1 MNDQLTSPPAP
12 VAATLGLQD
21 ILRNLFTSLQVT
33 LTDQYGPGEFV
44 HLQSGEEGEVIDLTW
59 RETRLRT
66 PTGDIAVVPSSV
78 IGNTVVTNYSRGDEL
93 YVLAVEFKVVAD
105 ADLDRVVCV
114 AVEAARAAAGAS
126 AKVEASLPPTCD
138 VVSLAG
144 AGATC
149 VTRLGT
155 KHYRQRRHPDGRA
168 HSAGARPL
176 QARLDHQVRLQ
187 QRDSRPHHR
196 RQHSHHPGPARRP
209 HGLQQRVLEQG
220 GQDGGP
226 CPAP

>member
-126 AKVEASLPPTCD
+126 AEVEASLPRHATWSR
-138 VVSLAG
+138 SLAP
-144 AGATC
+144 A
-149 VTRLGT
+149 L
-155 KHYRQRRHPDGRA
+155 RA
-168 HSAGARPL
+168 
-176 QARLDHQVRLQ
+176 
-187 QRDSRPHHR
+187 
-196 RQHSHHPGPARRP
+196 
-209 HGLQQRVLEQG
+209 
-220 GQDGGP
+220 
-226 CPAP
+226 